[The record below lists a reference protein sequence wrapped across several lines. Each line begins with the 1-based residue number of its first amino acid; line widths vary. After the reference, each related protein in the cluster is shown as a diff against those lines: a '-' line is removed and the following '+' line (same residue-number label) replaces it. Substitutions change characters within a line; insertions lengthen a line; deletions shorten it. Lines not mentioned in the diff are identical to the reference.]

1 MINEQ
6 KLVVV
11 SGPSGCGKDTVVKH
25 LTALRDDVLLSISC
39 TTRKPRK
46 NEVDGAHYYF
56 LTEAEFQDRVT
67 RGRMLEYTVYDGKYY
82 GTPLDEIEQKLVGG
96 NTVVL
101 IIEVKGAKNVK
112 SAYPQS
118 LCVFIVPPSLEALEA
133 RLRARETEDEAE
145 IRRRLDIA
153 ATELAELNFYDYAI
167 ENEVAVDCAK
177 RLSEIIDLWQDN
189 HAAEDRSNETN
200 GGTQC

>member
-25 LTALRDDVLLSISC
+25 LMALRDDVLLSVSC

-46 NEVDGAHYYF
+46 NEVDGTHYYF
-56 LTEAEFQDRVT
+56 LSEEDFKSRVDRN
-67 RGRMLEYTVYDGKYY
+67 RMLEYTKYDNKYY

-101 IIEVKGAKNVK
+101 IIEVEGAKNVK

-118 LCVFIVPPSLEALEA
+118 LCVFIVPPSLEALEE
-133 RLRARETEDEAE
+133 RLRLRETEDEDE
-145 IRRRLDIA
+145 IRRRLEIA
-153 ATELAELNFYDYAI
+153 ATELEELTFYDYAV
-167 ENEVAVDCAK
+167 ENEVAMDCAK
-177 RLSEIIDLWQDN
+177 KLAQIIDKWQGVESDTIN
-189 HAAEDRSNETN
+189 I
-200 GGTQC
+200 

>member
-25 LTALRDDVLLSISC
+25 LMAMRDDVLLSVSC

-46 NEVDGAHYYF
+46 SEVDGTHYYF
-56 LTEAEFQDRVT
+56 IGEQEFEDRVNS
-67 RGRMLEYTVYDGKYY
+67 GRMLEYTKYDDRYY

-112 SAYPQS
+112 SAYPRS
-118 LCVFIVPPSLEALEA
+118 LCVFIVPPTLEALEQ
-133 RLRARETEDEAE
+133 RLRARETEDDEE
-145 IRRRLDIA
+145 IKRRLEIA
-153 ATELAELNFYDYAI
+153 AIELKELTFYDYAI
-167 ENEVAVDCAK
+167 ENEISADCAK
-177 RLSEIIDLWQDN
+177 RLSDIIDEWQG
-189 HAAEDRSNETN
+189 SETRADS
-200 GGTQC
+200 GTFN